1 MFIEEL
7 KEEIIKLKQE
17 LRCEKNLK
25 ETAVK
30 TVKELEEENRKLK
43 EKNEKLEEDNINLI
57 SFNEHYSPDVIV
69 KYEDRYETA
78 YNEERIENAK
88 LCDKMRRLEEENK
101 KLKSDLAETQKI
113 GESWRQECKQLRKEN
128 KRLREIQIYWKTVE
142 ERIEYDRKVF
152 RE

>member
-1 MFIEEL
+1 MY
-7 KEEIIKLKQE
+7 KQ
-17 LRCEKNLK
+17 
-25 ETAVK
+25 
-30 TVKELEEENRKLK
+30 LEEENKKLK

>member
-1 MFIEEL
+1 MVEL
-7 KEEIIKLKQE
+7 ESLEI
-17 LRCEKNLK
+17 
-25 ETAVK
+25 V
-30 TVKELEEENRKLK
+30 VKELHKLEEENKKLK
-43 EKNEKLEEDNINLI
+43 EENINLI

-88 LCDKMRRLEEENK
+88 LCDKMRRLEEENR

-128 KRLREIQIYWKTVE
+128 KRLREIQIY
-142 ERIEYDRKVF
+142 
-152 RE
+152 